1 MKNIKNEKICAICYR
16 QIAPSENVAHRVN
29 QIEEEVSNVCCM
41 DCFYQMEEV
50 HDDYC

>member
-1 MKNIKNEKICAICYR
+1 MKNIKNEKICAICFR
-16 QIAPSENVAHRVN
+16 PITEDENVADRVN
-29 QIEEEVSNVCCM
+29 PVEISISNVCCM